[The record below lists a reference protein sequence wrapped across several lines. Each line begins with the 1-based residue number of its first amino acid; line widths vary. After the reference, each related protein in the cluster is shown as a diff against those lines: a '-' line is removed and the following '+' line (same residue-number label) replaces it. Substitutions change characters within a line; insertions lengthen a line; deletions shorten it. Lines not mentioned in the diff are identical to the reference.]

1 MLKLFL
7 RSIAM
12 VVLLVSMATALPLPA
27 HATPTNPMHLAA
39 LPIVSNLMK
48 GQRPNT
54 LGVKEGKLASCP
66 KSPNCV
72 VSQGQEDAEH
82 AIAPL
87 QYEGDRT
94 TAMARLVDIIGG
106 MPRTKIIQQ
115 TEDYLYAEF
124 TSQWMG
130 FVDDVEFYLPD
141 NPGIIHVRSA
151 SRLGESDLGVN
162 RQRIESVRSQFND
175 ITNA

>member
-1 MLKLFL
+1 MLKTLCRFV
-7 RSIAM
+7 AA
-12 VVLLVSMATALPLPA
+12 VVLLVSMLTLPLPA
-27 HATPTNPMHLAA
+27 HATPAETMHLAA
-39 LPIVSNLMK
+39 LPLISNIMK

-54 LGVKEGKLASCP
+54 LGVKDGKLAPCP
-66 KSPNCV
+66 NSPNCV

-87 QYEGDRT
+87 PYSGDRSA
-94 TAMARLVDIIGG
+94 AMARLRGIVQA
-106 MPRTKIIQQ
+106 MPRTEIIQQ

-141 NPGIIHVRSA
+141 SGEVIHVRSA

-162 RQRIESVRSQFND
+162 RQRIEAIRKQFEN
-175 ITNA
+175 IANA

>member
-1 MLKLFL
+1 MLKLFF
-7 RSIAM
+7 RAIAA
-12 VVLLVSMATALPLPA
+12 VLLLVTLTIALPLPA
-27 HATPTNPMHLAA
+27 HATPTKTMSLAA
-39 LPIVSNLMK
+39 LPIVSNFMK
-48 GQRPNT
+48 GQRPST
-54 LGVKEGKLASCP
+54 LGVKDGKLAPCP

-72 VSQGQEDAEH
+72 VSHGQEDAEH

-87 QYEGDRT
+87 QYSSDRS
-94 TAMARLVDIIGG
+94 TAMAKLADVIKA
-106 MPRTKIIQQ
+106 MPRAEILQQ

-141 NPGIIHVRSA
+141 SPGVIHVRSA

-162 RQRIESVRSQFND
+162 RQRIEAIRNQLNSLE
-175 ITNA
+175 NA